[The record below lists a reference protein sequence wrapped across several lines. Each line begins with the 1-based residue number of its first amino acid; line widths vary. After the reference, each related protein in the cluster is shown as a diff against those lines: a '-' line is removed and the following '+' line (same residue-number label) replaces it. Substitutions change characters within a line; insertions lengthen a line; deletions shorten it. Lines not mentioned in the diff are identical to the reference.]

1 MNETC
6 LLGFRRDVV
15 VCYLLPSCWLA
26 LLMIYESKKEMGTP
40 FDDSQSSFLLL
51 DGNAASSREPLGYTI
66 GGRRTNQP
74 TRS

>member
-1 MNETC
+1 
-6 LLGFRRDVV
+6 
-15 VCYLLPSCWLA
+15 
-26 LLMIYESKKEMGTP
+26 MIYESKKEMGTP